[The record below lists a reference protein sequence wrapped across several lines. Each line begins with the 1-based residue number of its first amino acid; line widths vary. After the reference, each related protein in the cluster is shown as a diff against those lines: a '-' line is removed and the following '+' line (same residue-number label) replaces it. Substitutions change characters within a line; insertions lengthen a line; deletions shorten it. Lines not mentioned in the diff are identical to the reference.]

1 MEIHPIFCLSE
12 VTLDQPLFL
21 MSYHDELSHF
31 EKFEGAFFNARM
43 KIDLPPY

>member
-1 MEIHPIFCLSE
+1 MIPPRD
-12 VTLDQPLFL
+12 LDIG
-21 MSYHDELSHF
+21 HDELSHF